1 MGKEEKQGE
10 EKVGCRLRGMRKIR
24 EKGKPV
30 ASRWRQNSRTRVRA
44 SVGSQERKERK
55 PDT

>member
-24 EKGKPV
+24 EKGKQV